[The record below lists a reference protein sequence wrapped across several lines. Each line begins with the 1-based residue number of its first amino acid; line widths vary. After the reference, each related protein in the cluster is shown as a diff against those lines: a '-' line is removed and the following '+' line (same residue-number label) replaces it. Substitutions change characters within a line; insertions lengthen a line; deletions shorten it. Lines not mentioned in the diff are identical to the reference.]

1 MKASTSTGRSGVL
14 PILMLASTLSV
25 MAGAV
30 ISPVLEVI
38 RGDLGLSA
46 TAAGMIL
53 TTHGLS
59 IAIASPVV
67 GWMIDRWGVRTPLAW
82 GLLLYGVAG
91 GVGAFTSSYAALIAT
106 RIAFGAGAAAVFA
119 GTTVALLSLY
129 TGEQRD
135 RVMGWRSTA
144 ISLGGVIWPL
154 LAGAIGGL
162 SWHAP
167 FAIYFVGVPLGVAAL
182 LMLPPA
188 PGAATASNAPKER
201 ILPLLGRRPALLGF
215 YALFAVSSVLLYG
228 LAVFLPIRLAEIG
241 VKEPFLVALVGTTV
255 SVAMS
260 LIGFAYAKLRAAMAY
275 GVLLRLTAASWVLAF
290 ALLGLSSSVALI
302 VLGAGMFGLGM
313 GILMPAVTVLIG
325 DSAPPS
331 LRGQATALSGTASFA
346 GQFASPLVLG
356 PVIDSTSVQT
366 GYLASGGVAALMLL
380 LLLIARIKDP
390 APPQSGDTGQT
401 TPEPVTSPVPSEEKS

>member
-1 MKASTSTGRSGVL
+1 MKAPTSTGRSGVL

-30 ISPVLEVI
+30 ISPVLEII
-38 RGDLGLSA
+38 RGDLELSA
-46 TAAGMIL
+46 TAAGLIL

-59 IAIASPVV
+59 IALASPVV
-67 GWMIDRWGVRTPLAW
+67 GWMIDRWGVRTPLVW
-82 GLLLYGVAG
+82 GLLLYGIAG
-91 GVGAFTSSYAALIAT
+91 GAGAFTSSYAALIAT
-106 RIAFGAGAAAVFA
+106 RVAFGAGAAAVFA

-144 ISLGGVIWPL
+144 ISLGGVTWPL
-154 LAGAIGGL
+154 LAGAIGGF

-167 FAIYFVGVPLGVAAL
+167 FAIYFVGIPLGLAAL
-182 LMLPPA
+182 VMLP
-188 PGAATASNAPKER
+188 AAQGTGDRSGAPKER
-201 ILPLLGRRPALLGF
+201 ILPVLGRRPALLGY

-228 LAVFLPIRLAEIG
+228 LAVFLPIRLGEIG
-241 VKEPFLVALVGTTV
+241 VEQPFLVAAIGATV

-260 LIGFAYAKLRAAMAY
+260 VIGFAYAKLRASMGYAP
-275 GVLLRLTAASWVLAF
+275 LLRLTAASWVLAF
-290 ALLGLSSSVALI
+290 ASLGLTGNVPMIVVGSAL
-302 VLGAGMFGLGM
+302 FGLGM

-325 DSAPPS
+325 DTAPPS

-356 PVIDSTSVQT
+356 PLIDRTSVQT
-366 GYLASGGVAALMLL
+366 GYLAAGGAATL
-380 LLLIARIKDP
+380 LLLILLAVRIDDP
-390 APPQSGDTGQT
+390 A
-401 TPEPVTSPVPSEEKS
+401 TPRDGEAEQAPREPVTSEEKS